1 MTIEFV
7 TIGEVTVDDTVL
19 ETGQVMRAQTGG
31 GTVYSA
37 LGIRLWH
44 HQTGINAVIGKEYPA
59 ENLRILEAHAVS
71 TEGITR
77 IDGWSLRL
85 WLLHEENSKK
95 QQFPKLQSSTFQEL
109 DELRADPP
117 ESYWHA
123 KGYHLAPAT
132 PEGQMRSRDVIR
144 QKRPETLISLDILA
158 ESFIQLDSYRDGS
171 ALQGI
176 DIFSPS
182 IVEIEKIWPGQE
194 IEDVIKFIAANGVRW
209 IAIKMDIRGSI
220 VYDTAKKLQFKIPI
234 YPAATVD
241 ETGAGDAY
249 SGGFLEG
256 LAETEDILEA
266 GIRGTV
272 SASFAV
278 EDWGAFGL
286 LSVDEAEIIKRKNW
300 LHQNLAAG
308 DTISWS

>member
-1 MTIEFV
+1 MNIEYV

-37 LGIRLWH
+37 LGIRLWDH
-44 HQTGINAVIGKEYPA
+44 KTGINAVVGKEYPEA
-59 ENLRILEAHAVS
+59 NLRILESHSVS
-71 TEGITR
+71 TSGITR

-95 QQFPKLQSSTFQEL
+95 QQLPKLQSSSFKEL
-109 DELRADPP
+109 DDLRKDPP
-117 ESYWHA
+117 QSYWQA

-132 PEGQMRSRDVIR
+132 PEGQMRSRNVIR
-144 QKRPETLISLDILA
+144 QKRPNTLISLDILA
-158 ESFIQLDSYRDGS
+158 EPFIQLDSYRDGS
-171 ALQGI
+171 ALNGI

-182 IVEIEKIWPGQE
+182 IVEIEKIWPGQK
-194 IEDVIKFIAANGVRW
+194 IRDVIEFVASHGVRW
-209 IAIKMDIRGSI
+209 TAVKMDIRGSI
-220 VYDTAKKLQFKIPI
+220 VYDTKTNLSFEIPI
-234 YPAATVD
+234 FPSLTVD

-256 LAETEDILEA
+256 IAETGDILEA

-278 EDWGAFGL
+278 EEWGAFGL
-286 LSVDEAEIIKRKNW
+286 LEVDKAEIKKRKEW
-300 LHQNLAAG
+300 LHKKLNTSG
-308 DTISWS
+308 Y

>member
-1 MTIEFV
+1 MTIEYV

-19 ETGQVMRAQTGG
+19 ETGEVMRAQTGG

-37 LGIRLWH
+37 LGIRLWNH
-44 HQTGINAVIGKEYPA
+44 KTGINAVVGKDYPA
-59 ENLRILEAHAVS
+59 KNLQILESHSVS
-71 TEGITR
+71 TAGINR

-85 WLLHEENSKK
+85 WLLHEENRKK

-109 DELRADPP
+109 DDLRKDPP
-117 ESYWHA
+117 ESYWQA

-132 PEGQMRSRDVIR
+132 PEGQMRSRDIIR
-144 QKRPETLISLDILA
+144 QKCPDTLISLDILA
-158 ESFIQLDSYRDGS
+158 EPFIQFDSYRDGS
-171 ALQGI
+171 ALRGI

-182 IVEIEKIWPGQE
+182 IVEIEKLWPRKE
-194 IEDVIKFIAANGVRW
+194 VEEVIKFIAFQDVRW
-209 IAIKMDIRGSI
+209 IAIKKDIRGSI
-220 VYDTAKKLQFKIPI
+220 VYDTKKKLQFKIPI
-234 YPAATVD
+234 FPSTTVD

-256 LAETEDILEA
+256 IAETGDILEA

-286 LSVDEAEIIKRKNW
+286 LDVDEAEVNRRKKW
-300 LHQNLAAG
+300 LYKKLSINE
-308 DTISWS
+308 